1 MEVEKKLNSS
11 NSSFD
16 NNNSKNEFKQQPLF
30 VRLKL
35 RSLCMV
41 GALLPGIGCYTC
53 LLYTFIFQRE
63 RIDNFVTTNC
73 PKVHSSFPPVSYSI
87 GVWEPQKSFW
97 LFVLF
102 IHVQARIFFGVAYKG
117 NFELGESE
125 YKQRNWYIPMLK
137 THMFLIFSEIVGLVV
152 VSVVDIEEYFVFHAI
167 GYALWLISFNF
178 NVLCNTILFYHSGIT
193 SLWENLNFIFRL
205 KCVLGYLIIYPLS
218 VSTGFTYFGYLYTC
232 NVLYYTLFSLAEYA
246 LVGLNSLW
254 YFLLLWEMD
263 NCEIEIYYN

>member
-1 MEVEKKLNSS
+1 MKVEKKLNSS
-11 NSSFD
+11 SDSSFD
-16 NNNSKNEFKQQPLF
+16 NNNSKNEFKQHPLF

-41 GALLPGIGCYTC
+41 GALLPGVGCYTC

-102 IHVQARIFFGVAYKG
+102 IHVQARIFFGVVR

-137 THMFLIFSEIVGLVV
+137 THMFLIFSEIVGLVL

-193 SLWENLNFIFRL
+193 SLWENLNFIFRF

-232 NVLYYTLFSLAEYA
+232 NVLFKFLYLCFVDSVDVRVSIQKF
-246 LVGLNSLW
+246 LVI
-254 YFLLLWEMD
+254 D
-263 NCEIEIYYN
+263 V

>member
-11 NSSFD
+11 DSSFN
-16 NNNSKNEFKQQPLF
+16 NNNSKNEFKQHPLF

-102 IHVQARIFFGVAYKG
+102 IHVQARIFFGVV
-117 NFELGESE
+117 
-125 YKQRNWYIPMLK
+125 I
-137 THMFLIFSEIVGLVV
+137 
-152 VSVVDIEEYFVFHAI
+152 FHAI

-178 NVLCNTILFYHSGIT
+178 NVLCNTILFYHSD
-193 SLWENLNFIFRL
+193 
-205 KCVLGYLIIYPLS
+205 
-218 VSTGFTYFGYLYTC
+218 
-232 NVLYYTLFSLAEYA
+232 YTLFSLAEYA
-246 LVGLNSLW
+246 LVGLNSL
-254 YFLLLWEMD
+254 
-263 NCEIEIYYN
+263 